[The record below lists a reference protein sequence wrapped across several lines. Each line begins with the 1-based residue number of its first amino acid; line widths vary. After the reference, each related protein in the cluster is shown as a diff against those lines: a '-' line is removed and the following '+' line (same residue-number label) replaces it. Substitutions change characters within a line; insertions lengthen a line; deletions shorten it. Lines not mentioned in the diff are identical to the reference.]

1 MSAATV
7 GDLSGGDRRSREL
20 HDENARLRAELF
32 ETRERLSRLSREA
45 DAARGV
51 GRGVLPTVRA
61 TAPERETP
69 RTLADRL
76 RADAEA
82 AARLLAE
89 NDARVRALE
98 TELERQRTSTGSLAE
113 RDELRRSRAQILDL
127 RAQRDRALAEVD
139 AMAGQLATLRAEL
152 NRLTAAAATKPPDR
166 LPVLARDLA
175 RWSTPEPAPQAP
187 QPAVVAVTVAV
198 AVGPPPLPPS
208 LDDLE
213 AVDHHIATIRRLI
226 QTPAVAGQPFHTL
239 FDDPRYQALH
249 AKLREAGLLAERFLS
264 QVERSRANKELL
276 WHLMVAR
283 KNDEIHRKRR

>member
-32 ETRERLSRLSREA
+32 ETRERLNRLSREA
-45 DAARGV
+45 DTSRGI
-51 GRGVLPTVRA
+51 GRAVLPTARA
-61 TAPERETP
+61 AAPERETP

-89 NDARVRALE
+89 NDTRVRALE
-98 TELERQRTSTGSLAE
+98 TELERQRASTHNGQAE
-113 RDELRRSRAQILDL
+113 RDELRRIRAQILDL

-139 AMAGQLATLRAEL
+139 AMAGQLAALRAEL
-152 NRLTAAAATKPPDR
+152 NRLTNAASRPPDR
-166 LPVLARDLA
+166 LPVLVRDLA
-175 RWSTPEPAPQAP
+175 RWSAPEPPPRAPR
-187 QPAVVAVTVAV
+187 PAAVAVAV

-213 AVDHHIATIRRLI
+213 AVDRHIATIRRLI
-226 QTPAVAGQPFHTL
+226 QTPAATGQPFHAL